1 MSRKQSEIFTKHV
14 ADITVKPCG
23 QEHVTLGYFTDT
35 RPAKGFAIEL
45 HASQLIDES
54 VVAEVM
60 NIGTDNKYRLVLS
73 IANYSDMA
81 VQAKVWSMP

>member
-1 MSRKQSEIFTKHV
+1 M
-14 ADITVKPCG
+14 
-23 QEHVTLGYFTDT
+23 LGYFTAT

-45 HASQLIDES
+45 RARQLMDES
-54 VVAEVM
+54 VVTEVM
-60 NIGTDNKYRLVLS
+60 NIGTDSKYRLVLS